1 MRESK
6 VLKSMSKFIFPYI
19 IIYGIYVTMYGNLTP
34 GGGFQG
40 GVIIATGIMLINF
53 FKDVEF
59 NLIKLSFYEKIIYL
73 LILVFST
80 ISYFTKGYSFTNFL
94 SYNKTLFLVLLNFTI
109 GLKVT
114 LGLINIIETFLEEGD
129 RFD

>member
-6 VLKSMSKFIFPYI
+6 VLKSMSRFIFPYI

-40 GVIIATGIMLINF
+40 GVIVATGIMLINF

-73 LILVFST
+73 LILLFST
-80 ISYFTKGYSFTNFL
+80 ISYFTNGYGFTNFL

-109 GLKVT
+109 GVKVT
-114 LGLINIIETFLEEGD
+114 LGLLNIIETFLEEGD
-129 RFD
+129 RLD

>member
-40 GVIIATGIMLINF
+40 GVIVATGIMLINF
-53 FKDVEF
+53 YKDVEF
-59 NLIKLSFYEKIIYL
+59 NLIKLSFYEKIVYL

-94 SYNKTLFLVLLNFTI
+94 TYNKTLFLVLLNFTI

-114 LGLINIIETFLEEGD
+114 LGLLNIIETFLEEGD
-129 RFD
+129 RLD